1 MNVLDES
8 FLPAEKE
15 GLSEEFQMDYA
26 SKRDWRA
33 RLEKSRAAGLG
44 FAAPGG
50 EFTRALFEV
59 VASGLADDFKSL
71 LSGQRVV
78 ELGAGMMPYGYALS
92 SICGAKNYL
101 GVEPF
106 YADVLTRSIVEFV
119 SVPSAFPRIPFKVVE
134 KDMLIHLQEEA
145 DELVSVLACGIENC
159 ILPGFAYKEK
169 VEREIFRV
177 LHQGGVFVSSHSDLD
192 PKELH
197 VAEQW
202 FRRLSNPTVQDRV
215 RIYRKG

>member
-1 MNVLDES
+1 MNYLEEPDSPE
-8 FLPAEKE
+8 EKE
-15 GLSEEFQMDYA
+15 GLSEAFQREYA

-33 RLEKSRAAGLG
+33 RLEESRATGLG

-71 LSGQRVV
+71 LRDQRVV

-106 YADVLTRSIVEFV
+106 YADVLKRSIEEFV
-119 SVPSAFPRIPFKVVE
+119 SVPSEFPRIPFKVVA

-145 DELVSVLACGIENC
+145 DDLVSVLACGIENC
-159 ILPGFAYKEK
+159 ILPDFDYKEK
-169 VEREIFRV
+169 VEGEIFRV
-177 LHQGGVFVSSHSDLD
+177 LHPGGAFVSSHSDLD

-202 FRRLSNPTVQDRV
+202 FRRLSNPSVRDRI